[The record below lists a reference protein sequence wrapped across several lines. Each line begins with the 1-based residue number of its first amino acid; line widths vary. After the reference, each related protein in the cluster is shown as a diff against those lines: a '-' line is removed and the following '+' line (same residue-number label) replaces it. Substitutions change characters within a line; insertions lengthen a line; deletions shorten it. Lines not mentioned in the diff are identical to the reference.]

1 MVSVDGPFGVG
12 NGENRSVG
20 VFESETESVSMGTGN
35 DFAFEPTCTLSVIN
49 FGKIGACPHAD
60 ATLQFNP
67 RRIIM
72 FWITGAKYWKE
83 SEFTIFWILIAGVI
97 LLIVW
102 ISIPPETFTPK
113 NMPREIRDAASVAT
127 IDRLMNEFVSQGYK
141 VEQTQHLVTNPEMRE
156 QALITYE
163 VTSPDGKEKR
173 VYTWGW
179 QGPYAIMTRP
189 SRDRYGYYI
198 QKMKLKPKTEA
209 ALEIQAKF
217 NEYLVEDGFSIY
229 VWE

>member
-1 MVSVDGPFGVG
+1 M
-12 NGENRSVG
+12 
-20 VFESETESVSMGTGN
+20 
-35 DFAFEPTCTLSVIN
+35 IY

-60 ATLQFNP
+60 ATLEYYP
-67 RRIIM
+67 RQLIM
-72 FWITGAKYWKE
+72 FWLMFWIARAKNWQE
-83 SEFTIFWILIAGVI
+83 NEFTIFWIIIAGVI
-97 LLIVW
+97 LLIIW
-102 ISIPPETFTPK
+102 IAIPPETFAPK
-113 NMPREIRDAASVAT
+113 NMPRQIRDAAPVET
-127 IDRLMNEFVSQGYK
+127 IDRLMNDFASQGFK

-156 QALITYE
+156 QTLITYE

-209 ALEIQAKF
+209 ASEIQAKL
-217 NEYLVEDGFSIY
+217 NEYLIEDGYSIY